1 MKKLVLGLMGVLT
14 ALTLTT
20 GISSDK
26 GNNESVT
33 PVIMMMEHGDHGGWK
48 LMYTR

>member
-26 GNNESVT
+26 GNNESVA
-33 PVIMMMEHGDHGGWK
+33 PVIMMMEHGDHGGWAPMF
-48 LMYTR
+48 LQ